1 MKDSE
6 LKAAAEAMILSKLSG
21 LAIERRKAVR
31 DYENSIVGKDLEQYV
46 LRNIHKQSKIYEYI
60 YSKIQ
65 A

>member
-6 LKAAAEAMILSKLSG
+6 LKEAAEAMVLSKLSG

>member
-21 LAIERRKAVR
+21 LAIERRKAVQ